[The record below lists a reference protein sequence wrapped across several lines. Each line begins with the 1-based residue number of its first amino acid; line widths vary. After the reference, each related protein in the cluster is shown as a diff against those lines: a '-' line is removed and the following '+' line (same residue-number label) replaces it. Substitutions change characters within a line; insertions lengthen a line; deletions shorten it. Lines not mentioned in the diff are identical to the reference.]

1 MKGELTSDHLQLSPV
16 HLLHRAG
23 QCADSLFKA
32 RAKDTDLT
40 PRQLAVL
47 DAVADSEHLS
57 ETDLVERTG
66 IDRSTLSD
74 IVRRLQKRRLL
85 QRRRMKDDARA
96 YAVALTDNGRQM
108 LRKLEPIAK
117 RTEEQV
123 LAALT
128 IKQRAQLIDALK
140 SIVAAVQQGSKA
152 E

>member
-1 MKGELTSDHLQLSPV
+1 M
-16 HLLHRAG
+16 
-23 QCADSLFKA
+23 
-32 RAKDTDLT
+32 
-40 PRQLAVL
+40 
-47 DAVADSEHLS
+47 
-57 ETDLVERTG
+57 
-66 IDRSTLSD
+66 
-74 IVRRLQKRRLL
+74 
-85 QRRRMKDDARA
+85 
-96 YAVALTDNGRQM
+96 ALTDNGRQV